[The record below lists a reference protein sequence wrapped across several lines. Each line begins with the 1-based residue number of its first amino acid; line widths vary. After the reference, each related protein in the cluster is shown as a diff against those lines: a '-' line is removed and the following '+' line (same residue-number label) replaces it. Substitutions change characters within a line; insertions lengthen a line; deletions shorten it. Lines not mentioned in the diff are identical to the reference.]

1 MNEGETKLLGVPA
14 KSARERRE
22 KREER
27 RERREERR
35 ESLSLPLRTCVLLL
49 SSWFRLVRAL
59 SAVFPSLFG
68 ACPSLVWVCVLLRHA
83 ATPLRRF
90 PFLHRLRVCFRGAMN
105 ATVMQNLKF
114 DSILG
119 FSDIYNYIYIFHRF
133 CACDPGI
140 RNYCFQKKVLTCRS
154 QRAGGYRDIDGY
166 SIATD
171 VTTSGTQVDATK
183 RNC

>member
-119 FSDIYNYIYIFHRF
+119 FSDIYNYIYI
-133 CACDPGI
+133 
-140 RNYCFQKKVLTCRS
+140 
-154 QRAGGYRDIDGY
+154 Y
-166 SIATD
+166 SIVFAH
-171 VTTSGTQVDATK
+171 VTQESGTIAFKKRCLHAVPKELEATGI
-183 RNC
+183 